1 MKIRQGGL
9 IKPKLNMLFYGATG
23 TGKSTQALEIAK
35 FKREDG
41 TPFRV
46 FCFDIESGGADECLE
61 ELEAQGVDTR
71 NVFMAYTQ
79 SLSEVEQ
86 YVDKIAKGETLYY
99 LDDDG
104 DETDEPILDAYG
116 ENFVP
121 DAVIVDGTSVLKL
134 TNTQSLLQLSQKRNK
149 IKAKNNGGTAEEIY
163 VATQNAGLE
172 YKDHAQLNYA
182 GQRLVLSLMALPVH
196 VIMTAREK
204 DEKIST
210 RNDDG
215 SFTSTPTG
223 RKLPDSF
230 AGIDYNIKSMIRM
243 FRNDDGEVCY
253 SVEKDRT
260 KTFTPGDVVVNP
272 SLLAFEKTLNNGAG
286 RRSFA
291 IKNDL
296 DDAIQTDRKIFEQE
310 LLGDVFEEKP
320 VVQNNNIEMSAEEII
335 ASINETMRDMTQ
347 TERDKKKAALS
358 SAGLACNP
366 AAIKKLTDVA
376 VLSQILDI
384 VKA

>member
-46 FCFDIESGGADECLE
+46 FCFDIESGGVDECLE
-61 ELEAQGVDTR
+61 ELEIQGVDTR
-71 NVFMAYTQ
+71 NIFVAYTQ
-79 SLSEVEQ
+79 SLSEVEL
-86 YVDKIAKGETLYY
+86 YVSKIAKGETLYY

-104 DETDEPILDAYG
+104 EETDDPIKDAFG

-163 VATQNAGLE
+163 VATQNAQLE
-172 YKDHAQLNYA
+172 IRDYNQMAYA
-182 GQRLVLSLMALPVH
+182 GQKLVLSLMALPIH

-204 DEKIST
+204 EEMVSSK
-210 RNDDG
+210 NADG
-215 SFTSTPTG
+215 QFVSTPTG
-223 RKLPDSF
+223 KTLPDSF
-230 AGIDYNIKSMIRM
+230 KGVDYNIKTMIRM
-243 FRNDDGEVCY
+243 FRHADDEVCY

-260 KTFTPGDVVVNP
+260 KTFNVGDVVVNP
-272 SLLAFEKTLNNGAG
+272 SLTAFEKTINKGAG
-286 RRSFA
+286 RQEFA

-296 DDAIQTDRKIFEQE
+296 DDAIQKDKQIFEKE
-310 LLGDVFEEKP
+310 MLGDIANDSII
-320 VVQNNNIEMSAEEII
+320 QGNSDGNADDII
-335 ASINETMRDMTQ
+335 ASINETMRSMTQ
-347 TERDKKKAALS
+347 IERDKKKAALA
-358 SAGLACNP
+358 SASLPASP
-366 AAIKKLTDVA
+366 AAIKKITDIDT
-376 VLSQILDI
+376 LNQILTI
-384 VKA
+384 IKS

>member
-9 IKPKLNMLFYGATG
+9 IRPKLNMLFYGAPG

-46 FCFDIESGGADECLE
+46 FCFDIESGGADEVLE
-61 ELEAQGVDTR
+61 ELVDQGVDIR
-71 NVFMAYTQ
+71 NVFVAYTQ
-79 SLSEVEQ
+79 SLSEVEL
-86 YVDKIAKGETLYY
+86 YVSKIAKGEDLYY

-104 DETDEPILDAYG
+104 EETDELIMDAYG
-116 ENFVP
+116 EKFVP

-172 YKDHAQLNYA
+172 LKDYNQLNYA
-182 GQRLVLSLMALPVH
+182 GQRLVLSLMALPIH
-196 VIMTAREK
+196 VILTAREK
-204 DEKIST
+204 DEKVSSKDA
-210 RNDDG
+210 NG
-215 SFTSTPTG
+215 QFTSTPTG

-230 AGIDYNIKSMIRM
+230 AGIDYNIKTQIRM
-243 FRNDDGEVCY
+243 FRNEDEEVCY
-253 SVEKDRT
+253 SIEKDRT
-260 KTFTPGDVVVNP
+260 HTFEKGSVVINP
-272 SLLAFEKTLNNGAG
+272 SLTVFEATLNKGAG
-286 RRSFA
+286 RKAFA

-296 DDAIQTDRKIFEQE
+296 DDAIHKDRQIFEKE
-310 LLGDVFEEKP
+310 VLGDVLDDETP
-320 VVQNNNIEMSAEEII
+320 IAEESVDVE
-335 ASINETMRDMTQ
+335 SIVAAINDVMKGLSQAD
-347 TERDKKKAALS
+347 RDKKKAALAG
-358 SAGLACNP
+358 AGLP
-366 AAIKKLTDVA
+366 ATPGAIKKVADVST
-376 VLSQILDI
+376 LNKILEI

>member
-46 FCFDIESGGADECLE
+46 FCFDIESGGVDECLE
-61 ELEAQGVDTR
+61 ELEMQGVDTR
-71 NVFMAYTQ
+71 NIFVAYTQ
-79 SLSEVEQ
+79 SLSEVEL
-86 YVDKIAKGETLYY
+86 YVSKIAKGETLYY

-104 DETDEPILDAYG
+104 EETDDPIKDAFG

-163 VATQNAGLE
+163 VATQNAQLE
-172 YKDHAQLNYA
+172 IRDYNQMAYA
-182 GQRLVLSLMALPVH
+182 GQKLVLSLMALPIH

-204 DEKIST
+204 EEMVSSK
-210 RNDDG
+210 NADG
-215 SFTSTPTG
+215 QFVSTPTG
-223 RKLPDSF
+223 KTLPDSF
-230 AGIDYNIKSMIRM
+230 KGVDYNIKTMIRM
-243 FRNDDGEVCY
+243 FRNEDDEVCY

-260 KTFTPGDVVVNP
+260 KTFNVGDVVVNP
-272 SLLAFEKTLNNGAG
+272 SLTAFEKTINKGAG
-286 RRSFA
+286 RQEFA

-296 DDAIQTDRKIFEQE
+296 DDAIQKDKQIFEKE
-310 LLGDVFEEKP
+310 MLGDIANDSII
-320 VVQNNNIEMSAEEII
+320 QGNSDGNADDII
-335 ASINETMRDMTQ
+335 ASINETMRSMTQ
-347 TERDKKKAALS
+347 IERDKKKAALA
-358 SAGLACNP
+358 SASLPASP
-366 AAIKKLTDVA
+366 AAIKKITDIDT
-376 VLSQILDI
+376 LNQILAI
-384 VKA
+384 IKS

>member
-9 IKPKLNMLFYGATG
+9 IKPKLNMLFYGSTG

-46 FCFDIESGGADECLE
+46 FCFDIESGGIDECLE
-61 ELEAQGVDTR
+61 ELEMQGVDTR
-71 NVFMAYTQ
+71 NVFVAYTQ

-86 YVDKIAKGETLYY
+86 YVDKIAKKEQLFY
-99 LDDDG
+99 LDEEG
-104 DETDEPILDAYG
+104 EETEEPILDAYG
-116 ENFVP
+116 EPFVP

-163 VATQNAGLE
+163 VATQNASLE
-172 YKDHAQLNYA
+172 IRDYSQLAYA

-204 DEKIST
+204 DEKVSSKDS
-210 RNDDG
+210 NG
-215 SFTSTPTG
+215 QFTSTPTG
-223 RKLPDSF
+223 KKLPDSF
-230 AGIDYNIKSMIRM
+230 SGIDYNIKSMIRM

-260 KTFTPGDVVVNP
+260 KTFQPGDVVVNP
-272 SLLAFEKTLNNGAG
+272 SLLAFEKTLNKGIG
-286 RRSFA
+286 RKEFA
-291 IKNDL
+291 IRNDL
-296 DDAIQTDRKIFEQE
+296 DDAIQTDRRIFEKE
-310 LLGDVFEEKP
+310 LLGDILDDKSSD
-320 VVQNNNIEMSAEEII
+320 VVNSPNVDGLIEEI
-335 ASINETMRDMTQ
+335 NNVMRNMTQ
-347 TERDKKKAALS
+347 AERDKKKAS
-358 SAGLACNP
+358 LANASLPSNP
-366 AAIKKLTDVA
+366 TAIKKLTDIDT
-376 VLSQILDI
+376 LNQILAI
-384 VKA
+384 VKS

>member
-46 FCFDIESGGADECLE
+46 FCFDIESGGIDECLE
-61 ELEAQGVDTR
+61 ELEMQGVDTR
-71 NVFMAYTQ
+71 NVFVAYTQ

-86 YVDKIAKGETLYY
+86 YVDKIAKKEQLFY
-99 LDDDG
+99 LDEDG
-104 DETDEPILDAYG
+104 EETDEPILDAYG
-116 ENFVP
+116 EPFIP

-134 TNTQSLLQLSQKRNK
+134 TNTQSLLQLSQKRNR

-163 VATQNAGLE
+163 VATQNASLE
-172 YKDHAQLNYA
+172 IRDYSQLAYA

-204 DEKIST
+204 DEKVSSKDS
-210 RNDDG
+210 NG
-215 SFTSTPTG
+215 QFTSTPTG
-223 RKLPDSF
+223 KKLPDSF
-230 AGIDYNIKSMIRM
+230 TGIDYNIKTMIRM

-260 KTFTPGDVVVNP
+260 KTFQPGDVVVNP
-272 SLLAFEKTLNNGAG
+272 SLLEFEKTLNKGVG
-286 RRSFA
+286 RKEFA
-291 IKNDL
+291 TRNDL
-296 DDAIQTDRKIFEQE
+296 DDAIQADRRIFEKE
-310 LLGDVFEEKP
+310 LLGDILNDKSSDAVNSP
-320 VVQNNNIEMSAEEII
+320 NVDGVIEEI
-335 ASINETMRDMTQ
+335 NNVMRNMTQ
-347 TERDKKKAALS
+347 TERDKKKASLA
-358 SAGLACNP
+358 SASLPSNP
-366 AAIKKLTDVA
+366 TAIKKLTDIDT
-376 VLSQILDI
+376 LDQILAI
-384 VKA
+384 VKS

>member
-46 FCFDIESGGADECLE
+46 FCFDIESGGVDECLE
-61 ELEAQGVDTR
+61 ELEMQGVDTR
-71 NVFMAYTQ
+71 NIFVAYTQ
-79 SLSEVEQ
+79 SLSEVEL
-86 YVDKIAKGETLYY
+86 YVSKIAKGETLYY

-104 DETDEPILDAYG
+104 EETDDPIKDAFG

-121 DAVIVDGTSVLKL
+121 DAVIVEGTSVLKL

-163 VATQNAGLE
+163 VATQNAQLE
-172 YKDHAQLNYA
+172 IRDYNQMAYA
-182 GQRLVLSLMALPVH
+182 GQKLVLSLMALPIH

-204 DEKIST
+204 EEMVSSK
-210 RNDDG
+210 NADG
-215 SFTSTPTG
+215 QFVSTPTG
-223 RKLPDSF
+223 KTLPDSF
-230 AGIDYNIKSMIRM
+230 KGVDYNIKTMIRM
-243 FRNDDGEVCY
+243 FRNEDDEVCY

-260 KTFTPGDVVVNP
+260 KTFNVGDVVVNP
-272 SLLAFEKTLNNGAG
+272 SLTAFEKTINKGAG
-286 RRSFA
+286 RQEFA

-296 DDAIQTDRKIFEQE
+296 DDAIQKDKQIFEKE
-310 LLGDVFEEKP
+310 MLGDIANDSII
-320 VVQNNNIEMSAEEII
+320 QGNSDGNADDII
-335 ASINETMRDMTQ
+335 ASINEVMRAMTQ
-347 TERDKKKAALS
+347 IERDKKKAALA
-358 SAGLACNP
+358 SASLP
-366 AAIKKLTDVA
+366 ASPATIKKITDIDT
-376 VLSQILDI
+376 LNQILAI
-384 VKA
+384 IKS

>member
-46 FCFDIESGGADECLE
+46 FCFDIESGGVDECLE
-61 ELEAQGVDTR
+61 ELEMQGVDTR
-71 NVFMAYTQ
+71 NIFVAYTQ
-79 SLSEVEQ
+79 SLSEVEL
-86 YVDKIAKGETLYY
+86 YVSKIAKGETLYY

-104 DETDEPILDAYG
+104 EETDDPIKDAFG

-163 VATQNAGLE
+163 VATQNAQLE
-172 YKDHAQLNYA
+172 IRDYNQMAYA
-182 GQRLVLSLMALPVH
+182 GQKLVLSLMALPIH

-204 DEKIST
+204 EEMVSSK
-210 RNDDG
+210 NADG
-215 SFTSTPTG
+215 QFVSTPTG
-223 RKLPDSF
+223 KTLPDSF
-230 AGIDYNIKSMIRM
+230 KGVDYNIKTMIRM
-243 FRNDDGEVCY
+243 FRNEDDEVCY

-260 KTFTPGDVVVNP
+260 KTFNVGDVVVNP
-272 SLLAFEKTLNNGAG
+272 SLTAFEKTINKGAG
-286 RRSFA
+286 RQEFA

-296 DDAIQTDRKIFEQE
+296 DDAIQKDKQIFEKE
-310 LLGDVFEEKP
+310 MLGDIANDSVI
-320 VVQNNNIEMSAEEII
+320 QGNSDGNADDII
-335 ASINETMRDMTQ
+335 TSINEAMRAMTQ
-347 TERDKKKAALS
+347 IERDKKKAALA
-358 SAGLACNP
+358 SASLP
-366 AAIKKLTDVA
+366 ASPATIKKITDIDT
-376 VLSQILDI
+376 LNQILTI
-384 VKA
+384 IKS

>member
-46 FCFDIESGGADECLE
+46 FCFDIESGGVDECLE
-61 ELEAQGVDTR
+61 ELEMQGVDTR
-71 NVFMAYTQ
+71 NIFVAYTQ
-79 SLSEVEQ
+79 SLSEVEL
-86 YVDKIAKGETLYY
+86 YVSKIAKGETLYY

-104 DETDEPILDAYG
+104 EETDDPIKDAFG
-116 ENFVP
+116 ENFIP

-163 VATQNAGLE
+163 VATQNAQLE
-172 YKDHAQLNYA
+172 IRDYNQMAYA
-182 GQRLVLSLMALPVH
+182 GQKLVLSLMALPIH

-204 DEKIST
+204 EEMVSSK
-210 RNDDG
+210 NADG
-215 SFTSTPTG
+215 QFVSTPTG
-223 RKLPDSF
+223 KTLPDSF
-230 AGIDYNIKSMIRM
+230 KGVDYNIKTMIRM
-243 FRNDDGEVCY
+243 FRNEDDEVCY

-260 KTFTPGDVVVNP
+260 KTFNVGDVVVNP
-272 SLLAFEKTLNNGAG
+272 SLTAFEKTINKGAG
-286 RRSFA
+286 RQEFA

-296 DDAIQTDRKIFEQE
+296 DDAIQKDKQIFEKE
-310 LLGDVFEEKP
+310 MLGDIANDSII
-320 VVQNNNIEMSAEEII
+320 QGNSDGNADDII
-335 ASINETMRDMTQ
+335 ASINEAMRAMTQ
-347 TERDKKKAALS
+347 IERDKKKAALA
-358 SAGLACNP
+358 SASLP
-366 AAIKKLTDVA
+366 ASPATIKKITDIDT
-376 VLSQILDI
+376 LNQILTI
-384 VKA
+384 IKS

>member
-9 IKPKLNMLFYGATG
+9 IKPKLNMLFYGSTG

-46 FCFDIESGGADECLE
+46 FCFDIESGGIDECLE
-61 ELEAQGVDTR
+61 ELEMQGVDTR
-71 NVFMAYTQ
+71 NVFVAYTQ

-86 YVDKIAKGETLYY
+86 YVDKIAKKEQLFY
-99 LDDDG
+99 LDEEG
-104 DETDEPILDAYG
+104 EETEEPILDAYG
-116 ENFVP
+116 EPFVP

-163 VATQNAGLE
+163 VATQNASLE
-172 YKDHAQLNYA
+172 IRDYSQLAYA

-204 DEKIST
+204 DEKVSSKDS
-210 RNDDG
+210 NG
-215 SFTSTPTG
+215 QFTSTPTG
-223 RKLPDSF
+223 KKLPDSF
-230 AGIDYNIKSMIRM
+230 SGIDYNIKSMIRM

-260 KTFTPGDVVVNP
+260 KTFQPGDVVVNP
-272 SLLAFEKTLNNGAG
+272 SLLAFEKTLNKGIG
-286 RRSFA
+286 RKEFA
-291 IKNDL
+291 IRNDL
-296 DDAIQTDRKIFEQE
+296 DDAIQTDRRIFEKE
-310 LLGDVFEEKP
+310 LLGDILDDKSSD
-320 VVQNNNIEMSAEEII
+320 VVNSPNADGLIEEI
-335 ASINETMRDMTQ
+335 NNVMRNMTQ
-347 TERDKKKAALS
+347 AERDKKKASLA
-358 SAGLACNP
+358 SASLPSNP
-366 AAIKKLTDVA
+366 TAIKKLTDIDT
-376 VLSQILDI
+376 LNQILAI
-384 VKA
+384 VKS

>member
-46 FCFDIESGGADECLE
+46 FCFDIESGGIDECLE
-61 ELEAQGVDTR
+61 ELEMQGVDTR
-71 NVFMAYTQ
+71 NVFVAYTQ

-86 YVDKIAKGETLYY
+86 YVDKIAKKEQLFY
-99 LDDDG
+99 LDEDG
-104 DETDEPILDAYG
+104 EETDEPILDAYG
-116 ENFVP
+116 EPFIP

-163 VATQNAGLE
+163 VATQNASLE
-172 YKDHAQLNYA
+172 IRDYSQLAYA

-204 DEKIST
+204 DEKVSSKDS
-210 RNDDG
+210 NG
-215 SFTSTPTG
+215 QFTSTPTG
-223 RKLPDSF
+223 KKLPDSF
-230 AGIDYNIKSMIRM
+230 SGIDYNIKSMIRM

-260 KTFTPGDVVVNP
+260 KTFQPGDVVVNP
-272 SLLAFEKTLNNGAG
+272 SLLAFEKTLNKGIG
-286 RRSFA
+286 RKEFA
-291 IKNDL
+291 IRNDL
-296 DDAIQTDRKIFEQE
+296 DDAIQTDRRIFEQE
-310 LLGDVFEEKP
+310 LLGDILDDKSSDAVNSP
-320 VVQNNNIEMSAEEII
+320 NVDGVIEEI
-335 ASINETMRDMTQ
+335 NNVMRNMTQ
-347 TERDKKKAALS
+347 TGRDKKKASLA
-358 SAGLACNP
+358 SASLPSNP
-366 AAIKKLTDVA
+366 TSIKKLTDIDI
-376 VLSQILDI
+376 LNQILAI
-384 VKA
+384 VKS

>member
-46 FCFDIESGGADECLE
+46 FCFDIESGGVDECLE
-61 ELEAQGVDTR
+61 ELEMQGVDTR
-71 NVFMAYTQ
+71 NIFVAYTQ
-79 SLSEVEQ
+79 SLSEVEL
-86 YVDKIAKGETLYY
+86 YVSKIAKGETLYY

-104 DETDEPILDAYG
+104 EETDDPIKDAFG

-163 VATQNAGLE
+163 VATQNAQLE
-172 YKDHAQLNYA
+172 IRDYNQMAYA
-182 GQRLVLSLMALPVH
+182 GQKLVLSLMALPIH

-204 DEKIST
+204 EEMVSSK
-210 RNDDG
+210 NADG
-215 SFTSTPTG
+215 QFVSTPTG
-223 RKLPDSF
+223 KTLPDSF
-230 AGIDYNIKSMIRM
+230 KGVDYNIKTMIRM
-243 FRNDDGEVCY
+243 FRNEDDEVCY

-260 KTFTPGDVVVNP
+260 KTFNVGDVVVNP
-272 SLLAFEKTLNNGAG
+272 SLTAFEKTINKGAG
-286 RRSFA
+286 RQEFA

-296 DDAIQTDRKIFEQE
+296 DDAIQKDKQIFEKE
-310 LLGDVFEEKP
+310 MLGDIANDSVI
-320 VVQNNNIEMSAEEII
+320 QGNSDGNADDII
-335 ASINETMRDMTQ
+335 ASINEAMRAMTQ
-347 TERDKKKAALS
+347 IERDKKKAALA
-358 SAGLACNP
+358 SASLP
-366 AAIKKLTDVA
+366 ASPATIKKITDIDT
-376 VLSQILDI
+376 LNQILTI
-384 VKA
+384 IKS

>member
-9 IKPKLNMLFYGATG
+9 IKPKLNMLFYGSTG

-46 FCFDIESGGADECLE
+46 FCFDIESGGIDECLE
-61 ELEAQGVDTR
+61 ELEMQGVDTR
-71 NVFMAYTQ
+71 NVFVAYTQ

-86 YVDKIAKGETLYY
+86 YVDKIAKKEQLFY
-99 LDDDG
+99 LDEEG
-104 DETDEPILDAYG
+104 EETEEPILDAYG
-116 ENFVP
+116 EPFVP

-163 VATQNAGLE
+163 VATQNASLE
-172 YKDHAQLNYA
+172 IRDYSQLAYA

-204 DEKIST
+204 DEKVSSKDS
-210 RNDDG
+210 NG
-215 SFTSTPTG
+215 QFTSTPTG
-223 RKLPDSF
+223 KKLPDSF
-230 AGIDYNIKSMIRM
+230 SGIDYNIKSMIRM

-260 KTFTPGDVVVNP
+260 KTFQPGDVVVNP
-272 SLLAFEKTLNNGAG
+272 SLLAFEKTLNKGIG
-286 RRSFA
+286 RKEFA
-291 IKNDL
+291 IRNDL
-296 DDAIQTDRKIFEQE
+296 DDAIQTDRRIFEKE
-310 LLGDVFEEKP
+310 LLGDILDDKSSD
-320 VVQNNNIEMSAEEII
+320 VVNSPNVDGLIEEI
-335 ASINETMRDMTQ
+335 NNVMRNMTQ
-347 TERDKKKAALS
+347 AERDKKKASLA
-358 SAGLACNP
+358 SASLPSNP
-366 AAIKKLTDVA
+366 TAIKKLTDIDT
-376 VLSQILDI
+376 LNQILAI
-384 VKA
+384 VKS

>member
-46 FCFDIESGGADECLE
+46 FCFDIESGGVDECLE
-61 ELEAQGVDTR
+61 ELEMQGVDTR
-71 NVFMAYTQ
+71 NIFVAYTQ
-79 SLSEVEQ
+79 SLSEVEL
-86 YVDKIAKGETLYY
+86 YVSKIAKGETLYY

-104 DETDEPILDAYG
+104 EETDAPIKDAFG

-163 VATQNAGLE
+163 VATQNAQLE
-172 YKDHAQLNYA
+172 IRDYNQMAYA
-182 GQRLVLSLMALPVH
+182 GQKLVLSLMALPIH

-204 DEKIST
+204 EEMVSSK
-210 RNDDG
+210 NADG
-215 SFTSTPTG
+215 QFVSTPTG
-223 RKLPDSF
+223 KTLPDSF
-230 AGIDYNIKSMIRM
+230 KGVDYNIKTMIRM
-243 FRNDDGEVCY
+243 FRNEDDEVCY

-260 KTFTPGDVVVNP
+260 KTFNVGDVVVNP
-272 SLLAFEKTLNNGAG
+272 SLTAFEKTINKGAG
-286 RRSFA
+286 RQEFA

-296 DDAIQTDRKIFEQE
+296 DDAIQKDKQIFEKE
-310 LLGDVFEEKP
+310 MLGDIANDSVI
-320 VVQNNNIEMSAEEII
+320 QGNSDGNADDII
-335 ASINETMRDMTQ
+335 ASINEAMRAMTQ
-347 TERDKKKAALS
+347 IERDKKKAALA
-358 SAGLACNP
+358 SASLP
-366 AAIKKLTDVA
+366 ASPATIKKITDIDT
-376 VLSQILDI
+376 LNQILAI
-384 VKA
+384 IKS

>member
-46 FCFDIESGGADECLE
+46 FCFDIESGGVDECLE
-61 ELEAQGVDTR
+61 ELEMQGVDTR
-71 NVFMAYTQ
+71 NIFVAYTQ
-79 SLSEVEQ
+79 SLSEVEL
-86 YVDKIAKGETLYY
+86 YVSKIAKGETLYY

-104 DETDEPILDAYG
+104 EETDDPIKDAFG

-121 DAVIVDGTSVLKL
+121 DVVIVDGTSVLKL

-163 VATQNAGLE
+163 VATQNAQLE
-172 YKDHAQLNYA
+172 IRDYNQMAYA
-182 GQRLVLSLMALPVH
+182 GQKLVLSLMALPIH

-204 DEKIST
+204 EEMVSSK
-210 RNDDG
+210 NADG
-215 SFTSTPTG
+215 QFVSTPTG
-223 RKLPDSF
+223 KTLPDSF
-230 AGIDYNIKSMIRM
+230 KGVDYNIKTMIRM
-243 FRNDDGEVCY
+243 FRNEDDEVCY

-260 KTFTPGDVVVNP
+260 KTFNVGDVVVNP
-272 SLLAFEKTLNNGAG
+272 SLTAFEKTINKGAG
-286 RRSFA
+286 RQEFA

-296 DDAIQTDRKIFEQE
+296 DDAIQKDKQIFEKE
-310 LLGDVFEEKP
+310 MLGDIANDSVI
-320 VVQNNNIEMSAEEII
+320 QGNSDGNADDII
-335 ASINETMRDMTQ
+335 ASINEAMRAMTQ
-347 TERDKKKAALS
+347 IERDKKKAALA
-358 SAGLACNP
+358 SASLP
-366 AAIKKLTDVA
+366 ASPATIKKITDIDT
-376 VLSQILDI
+376 LNQILTI
-384 VKA
+384 IKS

>member
-46 FCFDIESGGADECLE
+46 FCFDIESGGVDECLE
-61 ELEAQGVDTR
+61 ELEMQGVDTR
-71 NVFMAYTQ
+71 NIFVAYTQ
-79 SLSEVEQ
+79 SLSEVEL
-86 YVDKIAKGETLYY
+86 YVSKIAKGETLYY

-104 DETDEPILDAYG
+104 EETDEPIKDAFG

-163 VATQNAGLE
+163 VATQNAQLE
-172 YKDHAQLNYA
+172 IRDYNQMAYA
-182 GQRLVLSLMALPVH
+182 GQKLVLSLMALPIH

-204 DEKIST
+204 EEMVSSK
-210 RNDDG
+210 NADG
-215 SFTSTPTG
+215 QFVSTPTG
-223 RKLPDSF
+223 KTLPDSF
-230 AGIDYNIKSMIRM
+230 KGVDYNIKTMIRM
-243 FRNDDGEVCY
+243 FRNEDDEVCY

-260 KTFTPGDVVVNP
+260 KTFNVGDVVVNP
-272 SLLAFEKTLNNGAG
+272 SLTAFEKTINKGAG
-286 RRSFA
+286 RQEFA

-296 DDAIQTDRKIFEQE
+296 DDAIQKDKQIFEKE
-310 LLGDVFEEKP
+310 MLGDIANDSII
-320 VVQNNNIEMSAEEII
+320 QGNSDGNADDII
-335 ASINETMRDMTQ
+335 ASINETMRSMTQ
-347 TERDKKKAALS
+347 IERDKKKAALA
-358 SAGLACNP
+358 SASLPASP
-366 AAIKKLTDVA
+366 AAIKKITDIDT
-376 VLSQILDI
+376 LNQILTI
-384 VKA
+384 IKS

>member
-46 FCFDIESGGADECLE
+46 FCFDIESGGVDECLE
-61 ELEAQGVDTR
+61 ELEMQGVDTR
-71 NVFMAYTQ
+71 NIFVAYTQ
-79 SLSEVEQ
+79 SLSEVEL
-86 YVDKIAKGETLYY
+86 YVSKIAKGETLYY

-104 DETDEPILDAYG
+104 EETDEPIKDAFG

-163 VATQNAGLE
+163 VATQNAQLE
-172 YKDHAQLNYA
+172 IRDYNQMAYA
-182 GQRLVLSLMALPVH
+182 GQKLVLSLMALPIH

-204 DEKIST
+204 EEMVSSK
-210 RNDDG
+210 NADG
-215 SFTSTPTG
+215 QFVSTPTG
-223 RKLPDSF
+223 KTLPDSF
-230 AGIDYNIKSMIRM
+230 KGVDYNIKTMIRM
-243 FRNDDGEVCY
+243 FRNEDDEVCY

-260 KTFTPGDVVVNP
+260 KTFNVGDVVVNP
-272 SLLAFEKTLNNGAG
+272 SLTAFEKTINKGAG
-286 RRSFA
+286 RQEFA

-296 DDAIQTDRKIFEQE
+296 DDAIQKDKQIFEKE
-310 LLGDVFEEKP
+310 MLGDIANDSVI
-320 VVQNNNIEMSAEEII
+320 QGNSDGNADDII
-335 ASINETMRDMTQ
+335 ASINETMRSMTQ
-347 TERDKKKAALS
+347 IERDKKKAALA
-358 SAGLACNP
+358 SASLPASP
-366 AAIKKLTDVA
+366 AAIKKITDIDT
-376 VLSQILDI
+376 LNKILAI
-384 VKA
+384 IKS

>member
-46 FCFDIESGGADECLE
+46 FCFDIESGGVDECLE
-61 ELEAQGVDTR
+61 ELEIQGVDTR
-71 NVFMAYTQ
+71 NIFVAYTQ
-79 SLSEVEQ
+79 SLSEVEL
-86 YVDKIAKGETLYY
+86 YVSKIAKGETLYY

-104 DETDEPILDAYG
+104 EETDDPIKDAFG

-163 VATQNAGLE
+163 VATQNAQLE
-172 YKDHAQLNYA
+172 IRDYNQMAYA
-182 GQRLVLSLMALPVH
+182 GQKLVLSLMALPIH

-204 DEKIST
+204 EEMVSSK
-210 RNDDG
+210 NADG
-215 SFTSTPTG
+215 QFVSTPTG
-223 RKLPDSF
+223 KTLPDSF
-230 AGIDYNIKSMIRM
+230 KGVDYNIKTMIRM
-243 FRNDDGEVCY
+243 FRNEDDEVCY

-260 KTFTPGDVVVNP
+260 KTFNVGDVVVNP
-272 SLLAFEKTLNNGAG
+272 SLTAFEKTINKGAG
-286 RRSFA
+286 RQEFA

-296 DDAIQTDRKIFEQE
+296 DDAIQKDKQIFEKE
-310 LLGDVFEEKP
+310 MLGDIANDSII
-320 VVQNNNIEMSAEEII
+320 QGNSDGNADDII
-335 ASINETMRDMTQ
+335 ASINETMRSMTQ
-347 TERDKKKAALS
+347 IERDKKKAALA
-358 SAGLACNP
+358 SASLPASP
-366 AAIKKLTDVA
+366 AAIKKITDIDT
-376 VLSQILDI
+376 LNQILTI
-384 VKA
+384 IKS

>member
-9 IKPKLNMLFYGATG
+9 IRPKLNMLFYGAPG

-46 FCFDIESGGADECLE
+46 FCFDIESGGADEVLE
-61 ELEAQGVDTR
+61 ELENQGVDTR
-71 NVFMAYTQ
+71 NIFVAYTQ
-79 SLSEVEQ
+79 SLSEVEL
-86 YVDKIAKGETLYY
+86 YVAKIAKGEDLYY

-104 DETDEPILDAYG
+104 EETDELITDAYG
-116 ENFVP
+116 EKFVP

-172 YKDHAQLNYA
+172 LKDYNQLNYA
-182 GQRLVLSLMALPVH
+182 GQRLVLSLMALPVS
-196 VIMTAREK
+196 VILTAREK
-204 DEKIST
+204 DEKVSSKDA
-210 RNDDG
+210 NG
-215 SFTSTPTG
+215 QFTSTPTG

-230 AGIDYNIKSMIRM
+230 AGIDYNIKTQIRM
-243 FRNDDGEVCY
+243 FRNEDEEVCY

-260 KTFTPGDVVVNP
+260 HTFEKGSVVVNP
-272 SLLAFEKTLNNGAG
+272 SLLSFEATLNKGAG
-286 RRSFA
+286 RKSFA
-291 IKNDL
+291 IRNDL
-296 DDAIQTDRKIFEQE
+296 DDAIQKDRQIFEKE
-310 LLGDVFEEKP
+310 VLGDVLNEDESVSDEK
-320 VVQNNNIEMSAEEII
+320 VSADELISAIGEV
-335 ASINETMRDMTQ
+335 MRGLSQADK
-347 TERDKKKAALS
+347 DKKKAALA
-358 SAGLACNP
+358 SASLP
-366 AAIKKLTDVA
+366 ATPSAMKKVTDVA
-376 VLSQILDI
+376 TLNKILDI

>member
-61 ELEAQGVDTR
+61 ELEMQGVDTR

-86 YVDKIAKGETLYY
+86 YVDKIAKGEQLFY

-104 DETDEPILDAYG
+104 DETSEPILDAYG
-116 ENFVP
+116 EPFVP

-172 YKDHAQLNYA
+172 MRDFNQLNYA

-204 DEKIST
+204 DEKISS
-210 RNDDG
+210 RDENG
-215 SFTSTPTG
+215 QFVSTPTG
-223 RKLPDSF
+223 RKLPESF
-230 AGIDYNIKSMIRM
+230 SGIDYNIKTMIRM

-260 KTFTPGDVVVNP
+260 KTFNPGDVVVNP
-272 SLLAFEKTLNNGAG
+272 SLLSFERTIDKGSG
-286 RRSFA
+286 RKEFA

-296 DDAIQTDRKIFEQE
+296 DDAIQTDRKIFEKE
-310 LLGDVFEEKP
+310 LLGDVLEEKEA
-320 VVQNNNIEMSAEEII
+320 VGNSEVQNAEDII
-335 ASINETMRDMTQ
+335 DSINGTMRNMAQ
-347 TERDKKKAALS
+347 AERDKKKAALS
-358 SAGLACNP
+358 SAGLPCNP
-366 AAIKKLTDVA
+366 SAIKQVTDIA

-384 VKA
+384 VKS

>member
-46 FCFDIESGGADECLE
+46 FCFDIESGGVDECLE
-61 ELEAQGVDTR
+61 ELEIQGVDTR
-71 NVFMAYTQ
+71 NIFVAYTQ
-79 SLSEVEQ
+79 SLSEVEL
-86 YVDKIAKGETLYY
+86 YVSKIAKGETLYY

-104 DETDEPILDAYG
+104 EETDEPIKDAFG

-163 VATQNAGLE
+163 VATQNAQLE
-172 YKDHAQLNYA
+172 IRDYNQMAYA
-182 GQRLVLSLMALPVH
+182 GQKLVLSLMALPIH

-204 DEKIST
+204 EEMVSSK
-210 RNDDG
+210 NADG
-215 SFTSTPTG
+215 QFVSTPTG
-223 RKLPDSF
+223 KTLPDSF
-230 AGIDYNIKSMIRM
+230 KGVDYNIKTMIRM
-243 FRNDDGEVCY
+243 FRNEDDEVCY

-260 KTFTPGDVVVNP
+260 KTFNVGDVVVNP
-272 SLLAFEKTLNNGAG
+272 SLTAFEKTINKGAG
-286 RRSFA
+286 RQEFA

-296 DDAIQTDRKIFEQE
+296 DDAIQKDKQIFEKE
-310 LLGDVFEEKP
+310 MLGDIANDSII
-320 VVQNNNIEMSAEEII
+320 QGNSDGNADDII
-335 ASINETMRDMTQ
+335 ASINETMRSMTQ
-347 TERDKKKAALS
+347 IERDKKKAALA
-358 SAGLACNP
+358 SASLPASP
-366 AAIKKLTDVA
+366 AAIKKITDIDT
-376 VLSQILDI
+376 LNQILTI
-384 VKA
+384 IKS

>member
-9 IKPKLNMLFYGATG
+9 IRPKLNMLFYGAPG

-46 FCFDIESGGADECLE
+46 FCFDIESGGADEVLE
-61 ELEAQGVDTR
+61 ELVDQGVDIR
-71 NVFMAYTQ
+71 NVFVAYTQ
-79 SLSEVEQ
+79 SLSEVEL
-86 YVDKIAKGETLYY
+86 YVSKIAKGEDLYY

-104 DETDEPILDAYG
+104 EETSELITDAYG
-116 ENFVP
+116 EKFVP

-172 YKDHAQLNYA
+172 LKDYNQLNYA
-182 GQRLVLSLMALPVH
+182 GQRLVLSLMALPIH
-196 VIMTAREK
+196 VILTAREK
-204 DEKIST
+204 DEKVSS
-210 RNDDG
+210 RDANG
-215 SFTSTPTG
+215 QFTSTPTG

-230 AGIDYNIKSMIRM
+230 AGIDYNIKTQIRM
-243 FRNDDGEVCY
+243 FRNEDEEVCY
-253 SVEKDRT
+253 SIEKDRT
-260 KTFTPGDVVVNP
+260 HTFEKGSVVINP
-272 SLLAFEKTLNNGAG
+272 SLTVFETTLNKGAG
-286 RRSFA
+286 RKSFA

-296 DDAIQTDRKIFEQE
+296 DDAIHKDKQIFEKE
-310 LLGDVFEEKP
+310 VLGDVLDDD
-320 VVQNNNIEMSAEEII
+320 VAETNEAADAESLI
-335 ASINETMRDMTQ
+335 ASINEIMKGLSQAD
-347 TERDKKKAALS
+347 RDKKKAAL
-358 SAGLACNP
+358 AGASLP
-366 AAIKKLTDVA
+366 ATPGAIKKVSDASTLNK
-376 VLSQILDI
+376 ILEI

>member
-46 FCFDIESGGADECLE
+46 FCFDIESGGVDECLE
-61 ELEAQGVDTR
+61 ELEMQGVDTR
-71 NVFMAYTQ
+71 NIFVAYTQ
-79 SLSEVEQ
+79 SLSEVEL
-86 YVDKIAKGETLYY
+86 YVSKIAKGETLYY

-104 DETDEPILDAYG
+104 EETDDPIKDAFG

-163 VATQNAGLE
+163 VATQNAQLE
-172 YKDHAQLNYA
+172 IRDYNQMAYA
-182 GQRLVLSLMALPVH
+182 GQKLVLSLMALPIH

-204 DEKIST
+204 EEMVSSK
-210 RNDDG
+210 NADG
-215 SFTSTPTG
+215 QFVSTPTG
-223 RKLPDSF
+223 KTLPDSF
-230 AGIDYNIKSMIRM
+230 KGVDYNIKTMIRM
-243 FRNDDGEVCY
+243 FRNEDDEVCY

-260 KTFTPGDVVVNP
+260 KTFNVGDVVVNP
-272 SLLAFEKTLNNGAG
+272 SLTAFEKTINKGAG
-286 RRSFA
+286 RQEFA

-296 DDAIQTDRKIFEQE
+296 DDAIQKDKQIFEKE
-310 LLGDVFEEKP
+310 MLGDIANDSII
-320 VVQNNNIEMSAEEII
+320 QGNSDGNADDII
-335 ASINETMRDMTQ
+335 ASINETMRAMTQ
-347 TERDKKKAALS
+347 IERDKKKAALA
-358 SAGLACNP
+358 SASLPASP
-366 AAIKKLTDVA
+366 AAIKKITDINT
-376 VLSQILDI
+376 LNQILAI
-384 VKA
+384 IKA